1 MLALRCVR
9 GYIERMASFTG
20 LGKALRW
27 IRQRQGKKQYEV
39 AEAAN
44 ITKAMLSSYE
54 NEKQRPAIDT
64 LERIL
69 DALGIDLDYLAYAIR
84 VVRQEE
90 ERRSGKR
97 LAPAPQVPNQAPDQ
111 YLDLE
116 RSLGLERRLDPAEEQ
131 AVGQMLEGFHSL
143 LRYFLK
149 AAHEPPREPR
159 LLDAAPDEEADG
171 DDGEDDG
178 DDGDGD
184 PGTSS

>member
-9 GYIERMASFTG
+9 GYIERMSSFTG
-20 LGKALRW
+20 LGRALRW
-27 IRQRQGKKQYEV
+27 IRQRQDKKQYEV
-39 AEAAN
+39 ADAAN

-69 DALGIDLDYLAYAIR
+69 DALEIDLDYLAYAIR

-97 LAPAPQVPNQAPDQ
+97 LPAASHAAQPAFDQ

-116 RSLGLERRLDPAEEQ
+116 RSLGLERRLAPAEEQ

-149 AAHEPPREPR
+149 GAQEPPRGPR
-159 LLDAAPDEEADG
+159 LLEAPPDDEEDG
-171 DDGEDDG
+171 DEDDE
-178 DDGDGD
+178 DGDTGP
-184 PGTSS
+184 PG

>member
-1 MLALRCVR
+1 M
-9 GYIERMASFTG
+9 
-20 LGKALRW
+20 RW

-69 DALGIDLDYLAYAIR
+69 DALAIDLDYLAYAIR

-97 LAPAPQVPNQAPDQ
+97 MPPAPRAPQ
-111 YLDLE
+111 PSFEPYLDIE
-116 RSLGLERRLDPAEEQ
+116 RSLGMDRRLDPAEEQ

-149 AAHEPPREPR
+149 RADELPHGPRES
-159 LLDAAPDEEADG
+159 DDEDEG
-171 DDGEDDG
+171 DDEDA
-178 DDGDGD
+178 
-184 PGTSS
+184 GTPD

>member
-1 MLALRCVR
+1 MLALRCIR

-69 DALGIDLDYLAYAIR
+69 DALEIDLDYLAYAIR
-84 VVRQEE
+84 VVRQEQ

-97 LAPAPQVPNQAPDQ
+97 LPAASHVPQQAFDQ

-149 AAHEPPREPR
+149 GAVEPPRGPR
-159 LLDAAPDEEADG
+159 LLDAARDDEDEG
-171 DDGEDDG
+171 GEDGEA
-178 DDGDGD
+178 
-184 PGTSS
+184 GTPD